1 MKDNMKVKHFT
12 MEQDYDFVG
21 DSLFFNINQDYEF
34 KRSIRLTDDII
45 LDFNDEDV
53 PVALELLNASKIFN
67 VEKSSLTK
75 PVGLDMSIYIGDKIK
90 LEAKFFVLIR
100 NNETAKPLIEEV
112 LNNANLTASEAHFAN
127 ATA

>member
-1 MKDNMKVKHFT
+1 MKVKHFT